1 MALSF
6 VELNPTSGGQ
16 TVFDNIN
23 LQFVSTEDIFV
34 TIKKADGTVLTLAQN
49 QYNVT
54 ASPTLTVTITDSAVS
69 SAIATNDT
77 IRIFRDTDVSS
88 PARIF
93 SNGSVLKASDL
104 NANHNQILFA
114 QQEND
119 ELGIGDA
126 LQKDASNAFWD
137 ANSLNIRNVADAVE
151 ASDAITL
158 GQVNAALASAGSV
171 PSVPQ
176 AYSTAS
182 GTLFNGTFANSNTTF
197 SMNPPPTSEFEQTFI
212 VEIDGVIQ
220 RPNNDYTIT
229 SGTTEGTLTIIGAD
243 VTSQD
248 IVVTNFGLSRQVFD
262 FPTIG
267 TAITDSTTPITLNGH
282 PSQKDENPIFLVNR
296 SNGTKIFRVDDGD
309 VTINGDSGDNFP
321 LTVRNTLDGSTGIL
335 RLGSHGNLSAHLFA
349 DPTEFGQASGR
360 GFFYQIQDTNNVPRG
375 ADDMFVL
382 RRTEVNDG
390 GNDERGT
397 FITVKGNSGAAN
409 GSVGTDI
416 FRVGQNGKLFVNAT
430 DDTIAGEEDEMPL
443 LTLRSQLSSDVEPCP
458 YISMSDSNNVTRH
471 VFNRASSQI
480 GGGDDDL
487 DHTLIIGKLDPSG
500 SRPNIMRSRA
510 RPSED
515 NISGEGSTAY
525 YWRFFLNGTK
535 AAGNRHTLFTLN
547 SANRNE
553 FTALN
558 VRRVVPEGQSYS
570 SNAIQLLYSGRI
582 LMNDTDAFRGSADVL
597 RKDEVAKAAGM
608 VLLTRNTNN
617 VPRVLVQGSFGIGGL
632 NGNGANATTNDTT
645 NYSVSSNNNQVPIA
659 QNSGVVTIG
668 PGTFYLHFTVDGEY
682 DASGPDCDYEL
693 RLLKNGSVI
702 ARSICQA
709 RPVVNS
715 SVARREYIGLNYSE
729 LVYHASAV
737 TYQLQGSI
745 TCRESLNT
753 SAVTRRLSTRQTS
766 LLMHNLG
773 EG

>member
-34 TIKKADGTVLTLAQN
+34 TIKKADGTVLTLLSS

-69 SAIATNDT
+69 SDIATNDT

-137 ANSLNIRNVADAVE
+137 ANSLNIRNLADAVE
-151 ASDAITL
+151 ATDAITL

-182 GTLFNGTFANSNTTF
+182 GTLSNGTFANSNTTF

-243 VTSQD
+243 VTTASV
-248 IVVTNFGLSRQVFD
+248 VVTNFGLSRQVFD

-282 PSQKDENPIFLVNR
+282 PSQKDAFPIFLVNR
-296 SNGTKIFRVDDGD
+296 SNGTKTFRVDDGD
-309 VTINGDSGDNFP
+309 VTINGDSGDNYP
-321 LTVRNTLDGSTGIL
+321 LSVRNTLDGSTGIL
-335 RLGSHGNLSAHLFA
+335 RLGSHGNIGAHIFA
-349 DPTEFGQASGR
+349 DPTEFGQADGR
-360 GFFYQIQDTNNVPRG
+360 GFFYQINDTNNVPRG

-382 RRTEVNDG
+382 RRSTVNDG

-397 FITVKGNSGAAN
+397 FITVKGNTGVAN
-409 GSVGTDI
+409 GNIATDV

-430 DDTIAGEEDEMPL
+430 DDTIAGQADEMPL
-443 LTLRSQLSSDVEPCP
+443 LTLRSQHSSDVEPCP

-480 GGGDDDL
+480 GGGNDDL
-487 DHTLIIGKLDPSG
+487 DHTLIIGKQDPSG
-500 SRPNIMRSRA
+500 SRPNIMRSAA
-510 RPSED
+510 RPSDD
-515 NISGEGSTAY
+515 NITGEGSTAY

-535 AAGNRHTLFTLN
+535 AAGNRHCLLTLN

-553 FTALN
+553 LTAIN
-558 VRRVVPEGQSYS
+558 IRRTVTPGQSYP
-570 SNAIQLLYSGRI
+570 SNAIQMLYNGRI
-582 LMNDTDAFRGSADVL
+582 LLNDTEAFRGPSDVL
-597 RKDEVAKAAGM
+597 RKDEVAKAAGITLCTKNSTTT
-608 VLLTRNTNN
+608 VLSVTYLGAN
-617 VPRVLVQGSFGIGGL
+617 GIGLTTANDTSTYTIASNNPQL
-632 NGNGANATTNDTT
+632 NITQSNGVLTVPAGTFLTTVAVDAYHDSGTVRPGANF
-645 NYSVSSNNNQVPIA
+645 SIQ
-659 QNSGVVTIG
+659 
-668 PGTFYLHFTVDGEY
+668 
-682 DASGPDCDYEL
+682 
-693 RLLKNGSVI
+693 LLKNGSVV
-702 ARSICQA
+702 AETRYEGNGNSNS
-709 RPVVNS
+709 VGVNMDEVPFS
-715 SVARREYIGLNYSE
+715 LNYSE
-729 LVYHASAV
+729 LIYTTGNT
-737 TYQLQGSI
+737 TYQLRAQYSEVGAAGGGF
-745 TCRESLNT
+745 L
-753 SAVTRRLSTRQTS
+753 TRNIRLRRKSVQIQ
-766 LLMHNLG
+766 HLG